1 MLKFICY
8 FFVFGMGV
16 IMTFWFWTKNS
27 IKKTDL
33 PDQTELKS
41 FQLLAVMEGNEKYIV
56 RFRVEGQEAWREVSK
71 RETKLHYLEKA
82 EYQRFDIIE
91 TTSYYIEKRCFR
103 ENRKLCSI
111 ETSYKIFVSPDSYFP
126 KEF

>member
-1 MLKFICY
+1 MLEALIVLAAWIFVMNC
-8 FFVFGMGV
+8 FF
-16 IMTFWFWTKNS
+16 WASNS

-71 RETKLHYLEKA
+71 KDTKLHYLGEKS

-91 TTSYYIEKRCFR
+91 TTSYYVEKRWFR
-103 ENRKLCSI
+103 EDRKLCSI
-111 ETSYKIFVSPDSYFP
+111 ETSYKIFVSPDSCFP